1 MTDHASSVSS
11 LYDFDVQTIDGATV
25 RLDRYRGQV
34 LLIVNVA
41 SQCGYTPQYRGLE
54 ALYRQ
59 HHAAGFVVLGFPCD
73 QFGHQE
79 PGSNDEIRDFCA
91 REYDV
96 TFPMFAKVD
105 VNGAHASPLFTWLKS
120 RKKGVLGTSSIKW
133 NFTKFLVGRDGEV
146 RRRFGS
152 QTAPTSISSLVTRLL
167 S

>member
-1 MTDHASSVSS
+1 MTDPASSVSS

-91 REYDV
+91 RELRSEERRV
-96 TFPMFAKVD
+96 GKECRSVCRSRW
-105 VNGAHASPLFTWLKS
+105 SPYH
-120 RKKGVLGTSSIKW
+120 
-133 NFTKFLVGRDGEV
+133 
-146 RRRFGS
+146 
-152 QTAPTSISSLVTRLL
+152 
-167 S
+167 